1 MTVCNYMNKLPCFHI
16 TGLRDHHQKK
26 RILAHI
32 PVICRQNI
40 LRSLIQNSIQDQFVF
55 SRFFGHIKCHGIG
68 TWVKIHFMKILM
80 YINIGHDPSAVRIVL
95 KIKKYPVH
103 LIHHSFFILMFHT
116 QLIAVGFSDGAVLIC
131 PAVPDMAVKIMD
143 IVGFLLPDPQ
153 NLIHGTL

>member
-1 MTVCNYMNKLPCFHI
+1 
-16 TGLRDHHQKK
+16 
-26 RILAHI
+26 
-32 PVICRQNI
+32 
-40 LRSLIQNSIQDQFVF
+40 
-55 SRFFGHIKCHGIG
+55 
-68 TWVKIHFMKILM
+68 MKILM

-95 KIKKYPVH
+95 KIKKNPVH
-103 LIHHSFFILMFHT
+103 LIHHSLFILMFHT

>member
-1 MTVCNYMNKLPCFHI
+1 
-16 TGLRDHHQKK
+16 
-26 RILAHI
+26 
-32 PVICRQNI
+32 
-40 LRSLIQNSIQDQFVF
+40 
-55 SRFFGHIKCHGIG
+55 
-68 TWVKIHFMKILM
+68 MKILM

-143 IVGFLLPDPQ
+143 IVGFLCRQ
-153 NLIHGTL
+153 IHKISSMALFNAVLLKVSAGNSLRRS